1 MSVYYCKEH
10 NWEIIEE
17 FWNNEFP
24 DRFKDETVFQ
34 MEPFPK
40 QGPKIISFIS
50 NVDEA
55 IDMVDKIFGLS
66 KNEFWTS
73 IGAHGIKR
81 LTGENSKWKDVPM
94 KKIIEYVPM
103 TKDQLKEALTKLKEF
118 YREFSLEYN
127 NYKNGK
133 NKNIRENGYSNL
145 KKTIQYTKKFLYS
158 TEEILEILCNGDTS
172 DYGRAIILDEFSS
185 PEYYEKDMSKLI
197 RDVEDKLDG
206 MV

>member
-1 MSVYYCKEH
+1 MAVYDLQDNEWDKIRAY
-10 NWEIIEE
+10 WENGLLDEY
-17 FWNNEFP
+17 
-24 DRFKDETVFQ
+24 KDHTVFQ
-34 MEPFPK
+34 MEVK
-40 QGPKIISFIS
+40 SITFIS
-50 NVDEA
+50 NIPEVVED
-55 IDMVDKIFGLS
+55 VSKRFGI
-66 KNEFWTS
+66 NENKFCTS

-103 TKDQLKEALTKLKEF
+103 TKDQLKKALTKLKEF

-145 KKTIQYTKKFLYS
+145 KRTIQFTKKFLCS
-158 TEEILEILCNGDTS
+158 TEEILEILCDGDTS
-172 DYGRAIILDEFSS
+172 AYGRAIILDEFSS

-197 RDVEDKLDG
+197 QDVEDKLED